1 MKSLP
6 RKLKVSLRDFKIM
19 IKGKKI
25 LDLLNL
31 FRV

>member
-25 LDLLNL
+25 
-31 FRV
+31 FRFVKFI